1 MYKKIDFLKP
11 DYQNIPLNH
20 TSYRSTLTIQ
30 QCGVTVEQTI
40 VFASCRSDASRSTIR
55 RSAISQNV
63 PWELEDNQTKNC
75 PHREKNLKLNIHDH
89 WKCLFSYKKTIQ
101 NKNKQK
107 WNEMK
112 VERIVRSSNKQKTR
126 NDDGER
132 LWYWLIWSYL
142 KASMRVFSLP
152 GVISFLC
159 R

>member
-1 MYKKIDFLKP
+1 MLLEIRNFQITFLEIHTFEKCIKKIDFLKP

-75 PHREKNLKLNIHDH
+75 PHREKNLKLNIHD
-89 WKCLFSYKKTIQ
+89 Q
-101 NKNKQK
+101 
-107 WNEMK
+107 
-112 VERIVRSSNKQKTR
+112 
-126 NDDGER
+126 
-132 LWYWLIWSYL
+132 
-142 KASMRVFSLP
+142 
-152 GVISFLC
+152 
-159 R
+159 